1 MFSLIIF
8 LHWSRLPDGQYQS
21 HSELT
26 NESGGGCRHI
36 HGVQLPCEPTRGGL
50 KLSQEP
56 FSTKAHN
63 QGNFMPHPLH
73 PSLTTLNGF
82 LRTQHTIPG
91 RAIGTWSIHKG
102 RDECTMPI
110 SFMMAQTQQAHSK
123 GIPFFLSIRVI
134 PCQTASNYL
143 PYSIPT
149 LSI

>member
-1 MFSLIIF
+1 MDNTSLIQSLQMRMVGDSGIF
-8 LHWSRLPDGQYQS
+8 M
-21 HSELT
+21 
-26 NESGGGCRHI
+26 ESSCLASLL
-36 HGVQLPCEPTRGGL
+36 VGGL

-63 QGNFMPHPLH
+63 HGNFMPHPLH

-91 RAIGTWSIHKG
+91 RAIGTWSIHKC
-102 RDECTMPI
+102 RNECTMPI
-110 SFMMAQTQQAHSK
+110 SFMVAQRQQAHSK
-123 GIPFFLSIRVI
+123 GIPFVLSIRVI
-134 PCQTASNYL
+134 PCQAVSNYL